1 MILDETFN
9 LCLPQSMK
17 QESKAQWFN
26 QEMEPGAG
34 AFFIFKNKTEIVKI
48 IINDNCECS

>member
-9 LCLPQSMK
+9 LCLLQSMK

-34 AFFIFKNKTEIVKI
+34 ACSIYRNKTEKVKI

>member
-9 LCLPQSMK
+9 LPPSMK
-17 QESKAQWFN
+17 RQSKAQWFN

-34 AFFIFKNKTEIVKI
+34 ACSIYKNKTENVKI